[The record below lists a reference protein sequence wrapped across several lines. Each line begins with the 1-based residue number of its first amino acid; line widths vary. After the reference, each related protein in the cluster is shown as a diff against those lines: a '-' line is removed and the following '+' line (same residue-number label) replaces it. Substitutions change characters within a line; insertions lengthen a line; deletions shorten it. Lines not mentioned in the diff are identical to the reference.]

1 STGTREFS
9 RRCLK
14 IMDMDRLAIHN
25 RTTRERATIQDTAF
39 AQGRCRRNQSK
50 VSDVASN
57 FAVYPPHYRVGC
69 VTESRSSLG
78 NRIEYRLKL
87 GRRARDHPQNLASR
101 GLLLCPLAKF
111 PRLRRDRLL
120 LCGDC
125 LFQYR
130 DRLTG
135 RRDRPL
141 RGGFLWRLL
150 SRHGTEKK

>member
-1 STGTREFS
+1 
-9 RRCLK
+9 
-14 IMDMDRLAIHN
+14 MDMDRLAIEN

-50 VSDVASN
+50 VSDVASDLT
-57 FAVYPPHYRVGC
+57 VYTPHYRVGC

-87 GRRARDHPQNLASR
+87 GRRARD
-101 GLLLCPLAKF
+101 
-111 PRLRRDRLL
+111 RLL

-135 RRDRPL
+135 RRDTPL
-141 RGGFLWRLL
+141 RGGFLRGLFIHL
-150 SRHGTEKK
+150 KKPD